1 MCIEPVSTLLLIGT
15 AVSVG
20 SQIYSGVQTQRAA
33 QTNAAVQVQQAEQ
46 QAARVEQQAVVR
58 EEKGVYDTEQQ
69 ARQYTRQLGMNTA
82 GAATTGVDIRSFAD
96 VFADDSAEAEL
107 ESRAIRYGATKDAQN
122 AREQSKIDQS
132 RASASASALRT
143 SGNNAMVGSVFSAVG
158 AGLTGVAK
166 ARSVKYSS
174 YAEQ

>member
-20 SQIYSGVQTQRAA
+20 SQIYSGVQTQKAA
-33 QTNAAVQVQQAEQ
+33 QTQAAVQVQQAEQ
-46 QAARVEQQAVVR
+46 QAVRSEAQTVVR

-69 ARQYTRQLGMNTA
+69 ARQFTRQLGTNTA
-82 GAATTGVDIRSFAD
+82 GAASTGIDIRSFAD

-107 ESRAIRYGATKDAQN
+107 ESRAIRYGATRDAEN
-122 AREQSKIDQS
+122 MREQSKIDQS
-132 RASASASALRT
+132 RAAASANALRT

-158 AGLTGVAK
+158 AGFNGLAK

>member
-20 SQIYSGVQTQRAA
+20 SQIYSGVQTQKAA
-33 QTNAAVQVQQAEQ
+33 QTNAAVQVQQAQQ
-46 QAARVEQQAVVR
+46 QAARVEEQVVVR
-58 EEKGVYDTEQQ
+58 EEKAVYDTEQQ
-69 ARQYTRQLGMNTA
+69 SRQFARQQGSSIA
-82 GAATTGVDIRSFAD
+82 SASTTGVDIRSFAD

-132 RASASASALRT
+132 RAAASASALRT

-158 AGLTGVAK
+158 AGFSGAAR
-166 ARSVKYSS
+166 ARSVRYPS